1 MSDMK
6 ELLRMLGELDDQL
19 VSCMR
24 CGMCQAVCPIYGQ
37 TGRESDVARGKIALL
52 EGLAHEMIKDPQGV
66 QDKVTQ
72 CLLCGSCAANC
83 PSGVKALD
91 IFLKARAILAGYM
104 GLPTVKKL
112 IFRGM
117 LTKPGMFNRLL
128 SMASKFQGLFTS
140 PVNDVIGSS
149 CSRFLEPVLGE
160 RHLMLLAKTPLH
172 NEIPSLDTPAGA
184 SGLKVAFFPGCMAD
198 KIFPRIAHASLKVLK
213 HHGVGVFMPEGQAC
227 CGIPALSSG
236 DRESYEKLVRLNL
249 AAFAKGKYDYLL
261 TPCATC
267 TSTMKKIWPMMAKG
281 MSEQDQLA
289 IAELSAKVMDVN
301 AFVADKLGLA
311 APEPAADAV
320 SVTMHDPC
328 HLKKSLGVSAQP
340 RTVLA
345 MNPHYKLTEM
355 AGCDSCCGCGGSFTL
370 THANL
375 STKIGQQKRDNIKN
389 SGAQVV
395 ATGCPACM
403 MQISDML
410 SRNGDRISVKHP
422 MEIYAEGLPASP
434 KR

>member
-6 ELLRMLGELDDQL
+6 ELLRLLGELDDQL

-37 TGRESDVARGKIALL
+37 TGREADVARGKIALL
-52 EGLAHEMIKDPQGV
+52 EGLAHEMIKDPEGV
-66 QDKVTQ
+66 QDKVTR

-91 IFLKARAILAGYM
+91 IFLKARTILAGYM
-104 GLPTVKKL
+104 GLPMVKKL

-117 LTKPGMFNRLL
+117 LTKPGLFNNLL
-128 SMASKFQGLFTS
+128 GIASKFQGLFTS

-149 CSRFLEPVLGE
+149 CSKMLEPMLGD

-172 NEIPSLDTPAGA
+172 KEVPSLDTKAGK

-198 KIFPRIAHASLKVLK
+198 KIFPRIALASLKVLA
-213 HHGVGVFMPEGQAC
+213 HHGVGVFLPEGQAC

-236 DRESYEKLVRLNL
+236 DRESYEKLVRINL
-249 AAFAKGKYDYLL
+249 EVFAKGQFDYLV

-281 MSEQDQLA
+281 MSAADQKA
-289 IAELSAKVMDVN
+289 IEALSAKVMDVN
-301 AFVADKLGLA
+301 AFVVDKLGLTAPA
-311 APEPAADAV
+311 AAADAV
-320 SVTMHDPC
+320 EVTVHDPC

-340 RTVLA
+340 RTVLS
-345 MNPHYKLTEM
+345 MNPHYKVKEM
-355 AGCDSCCGCGGSFTL
+355 AASDACCGCGGSFTL
-370 THANL
+370 THADM
-375 STKIGQQKRDNIKN
+375 SAKIGQQKRDNIKN
-389 SGAQVV
+389 TGAQVV
-395 ATGCPACM
+395 AMGCPACM
-403 MQISDML
+403 MQISDLL
-410 SRNGDRISVKHP
+410 SRNGDRVSVKHP
-422 MEIYAEGLPASP
+422 MELYAESLAGGG
-434 KR
+434 KD

>member
-6 ELLRMLGELDDQL
+6 ELLRLLGELDDQL
-19 VSCMR
+19 VTCMR

-37 TGRESDVARGKIALL
+37 TGREADVARGKIALL
-52 EGLAHEMIKDPQGV
+52 EGLAHEMVKNPEGV
-66 QDKVTQ
+66 QEKVNR
-72 CLLCGSCAANC
+72 CLLCGSCQANC

-91 IFLKARAILAGYM
+91 IFLKARTILTGYM
-104 GLPTVKKL
+104 GLPPVKKL

-117 LTKPGMFNRLL
+117 LTKPGLFNNLL
-128 SMASKFQGLFTS
+128 SFASKFQGLFTS
-140 PVNDVIGSS
+140 PVNDIVGSS
-149 CSRFLEPVLGE
+149 CSKFLEPMLGE

-172 NEIPSLDTPAGA
+172 KEVPSLDTKPGK

-213 HHGVGVFMPEGQAC
+213 HHGVGVYMPEGQAC

-236 DRESYEKLVRLNL
+236 DMQSYEKLVRLNL
-249 AAFAKGKYDYLL
+249 AAFAKGEFDYLV

-267 TSTMKKIWPMMAKG
+267 TSTMKKIWPTMTKG
-281 MSEQDQLA
+281 FSE
-289 IAELSAKVMDVN
+289 AEKKAVEALSAKVMDVN
-301 AFVADKLGLA
+301 AFVVDKLGLTPP
-311 APEPAADAV
+311 APAGDAV
-320 SVTMHDPC
+320 EVTVHDPC

-340 RTVLA
+340 RAVLS
-345 MNPHYKLTEM
+345 MNAHYKLKEM
-355 AGCDSCCGCGGSFTL
+355 AGADTCCGCGGSFTL
-370 THANL
+370 THADM
-375 STKIGQQKRDNIKN
+375 SAKIGQQKRDNIKN

-410 SRNGDRISVKHP
+410 SRNGDRVSVKHP
-422 MEIYAEGLPASP
+422 MELYAECLPD
-434 KR
+434 

>member
-1 MSDMK
+1 MSDMR
-6 ELLRMLGELDDQL
+6 ELLKLLGELDDQL

-52 EGLAHEMIKDPQGV
+52 EGLAHEMVKDPEGV
-66 QDKVTQ
+66 QDKVTR

-91 IFLKARAILAGYM
+91 IFLKARTILTGYM

-117 LTKPGMFNRLL
+117 LTKPGLFNNLL
-128 SMASKFQGLFTS
+128 SFASKFQGLFTT
-140 PVNDVIGSS
+140 PVNDIIGSS
-149 CSRFLEPVLGE
+149 CSKFLEPVLGE

-172 NEIPSLDTPAGA
+172 KDVPSMNTQAGK

-198 KIFPRIAHASLKVLK
+198 KIFPRVGHAVLKVLK
-213 HHGVGVFMPEGQAC
+213 HHEVGVFLPEGQAC

-236 DRESYEKLVRLNL
+236 DKDSYMKLVRENL
-249 AAFAKGKYDYLL
+249 AVFKGGQFDALV

-267 TSTMKKIWPMMAKG
+267 TSTIKKIWPMMAQG
-281 MSEQDQLA
+281 MSPAEQEAISALA
-289 IAELSAKVMDVN
+289 AKTMDVN
-301 AFVADKLGLA
+301 AFVVDKLGLTPPDA
-311 APEPAADAV
+311 AQDAAQ
-320 SVTMHDPC
+320 VTVHDPC
-328 HLKKSLGVSAQP
+328 HLKKSLGISAQP
-340 RTVLA
+340 RTLVA
-345 MNPHYKLTEM
+345 MNPKYVVKEM
-355 AGCDSCCGCGGSFTL
+355 AASDACCGCGGSFTL
-370 THANL
+370 THADM
-375 STKIGQQKRDNIKN
+375 SAKIGQQKRDNIKS

-410 SRNGDRISVKHP
+410 SRNGDRIAVKHP
-422 MEIYAEGLPASP
+422 MELYAESL
-434 KR
+434 

>member
-1 MSDMK
+1 MSDMR
-6 ELLRMLGELDDQL
+6 ELLKLLGELDDQL

-37 TGRESDVARGKIALL
+37 TGREADVARGKIALL
-52 EGLAHEMIKDPQGV
+52 EGLAHEMVKDPEGV
-66 QDKVTQ
+66 QDKVTR

-91 IFLKARAILAGYM
+91 IFLKARTILTGYM
-104 GLPTVKKL
+104 GLSTVKKL

-117 LTKPGMFNRLL
+117 LTKPGLFNNLL
-128 SMASKFQGLFTS
+128 SFASKFQGLFTT
-140 PVNDVIGSS
+140 PVNDIIGSS
-149 CSRFLEPVLGE
+149 CSKFLEPVLGE

-172 NEIPSLDTPAGA
+172 KDVPSMNTQAGK

-198 KIFPRIAHASLKVLK
+198 KIFPRVGHAVLKVLK
-213 HHGVGVFMPEGQAC
+213 HHGVGVFLPEGQAC

-236 DRESYEKLVRLNL
+236 DKDSYLKLVRANL
-249 AAFAKGKYDYLL
+249 AVFKNGQYDALV

-267 TSTMKKIWPMMAKG
+267 TSTIKKIWPMMAEG
-281 MSEQDQLA
+281 MSPAEREAINALA
-289 IAELSAKVMDVN
+289 AKTMDVN
-301 AFVADKLGLA
+301 AFVVDKLGLTPP
-311 APEPAADAV
+311 APAQGATQ
-320 SVTMHDPC
+320 VTVHDPC

-340 RTVLA
+340 RAVVA
-345 MNPHYKLTEM
+345 MNPKYVVKEM
-355 AGCDSCCGCGGSFTL
+355 AGCDACCGCGGSFTL
-370 THANL
+370 THADM
-375 STKIGQQKRDNIKN
+375 SARIGQQKRDNIKS

-410 SRNGDRISVKHP
+410 SRNGDRIAVKHP
-422 MEIYAEGLPASP
+422 MELYAESL
-434 KR
+434 

>member
-1 MSDMK
+1 MSEMK
-6 ELLRMLGELDDQL
+6 NLLRMLGELDDQL
-19 VSCMR
+19 VTCMR
-24 CGMCQAVCPIYGQ
+24 CGMCQAVCPIYAQ
-37 TGRESDVARGKIALL
+37 TGREFDVARGKLALL
-52 EGLAHEMIKDPQGV
+52 DGLAHEMVKDPKGV
-66 QDKVTQ
+66 QDKVSQ

-91 IFLKARAILAGYM
+91 IFLKARTILAGYM
-104 GLPTVKKL
+104 GLPPLKKL

-117 LTKPGMFNRLL
+117 LTKPGLFNNLL
-128 SMASKFQGLFTS
+128 SFASKFQGLFTS
-140 PVNDVIGSS
+140 PVNDIIGSS
-149 CSRFLEPVLGE
+149 CSRFLEPVLGD

-172 NEIPSLDTPAGA
+172 KAVPSLDTKPGK

-198 KIFPRIAHASLKVLK
+198 KIFPRIAHASLKVLA

-236 DRESYEKLVRLNL
+236 DLQSYEKLVRINL
-249 AAFAKGKYDYLL
+249 EAFAKGGFDYLV

-267 TSTMKKIWPMMAKG
+267 TSTMKKVWPVMAKG
-281 MSEQDQLA
+281 MTEAEQQA
-289 IAELSAKVMDVN
+289 IAALSAKVMDVN

-311 APEPAADAV
+311 APEPDADAV
-320 SVTMHDPC
+320 AVTVHDPC
-328 HLKKSLGVSAQP
+328 HLKKSLGVSVQP
-340 RTVLA
+340 RTVLS

-355 AGCDSCCGCGGSFTL
+355 AACDACCGCGGSFTL
-370 THANL
+370 THADL
-375 STKIGQQKRDNIKN
+375 SAQIGQQKRDNIKN

-422 MEIYAEGLPASP
+422 MEIYAEGLKGS
-434 KR
+434 